1 MARSDE
7 ERRYPSDDIR
17 ERMLRLFTRIQL
29 ALMNGLEREEGQAVT
44 EYAMIIAFLAV
55 LAISA
60 ARFLAGRFTSVLS
73 TVASSI

>member
-1 MARSDE
+1 MARSE
-7 ERRYPSDDIR
+7 QERRYPSDDIR
-17 ERMLRLFTRIQL
+17 ERMLALFTRVQL
-29 ALMNGLEREEGQAVT
+29 ALMNSLEREQGQAVT

-60 ARFLAGRFTSVLS
+60 ARFLSARFTSVLS

>member
-1 MARSDE
+1 MARSE
-7 ERRYPSDDIR
+7 QERRYPSDDIR
-17 ERMLRLFTRIQL
+17 ETMLRLFTRVQL
-29 ALMNGLEREEGQAVT
+29 ALMNSLEREQGQAVT

-60 ARFLAGRFTSVLS
+60 ARFLSARFTSVLS